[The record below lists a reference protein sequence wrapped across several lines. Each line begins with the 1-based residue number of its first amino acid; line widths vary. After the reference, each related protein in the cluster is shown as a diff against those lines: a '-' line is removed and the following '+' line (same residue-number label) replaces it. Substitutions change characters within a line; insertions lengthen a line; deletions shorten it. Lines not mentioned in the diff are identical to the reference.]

1 MVEAGS
7 PQIVI
12 YDASELA
19 SEALPKGSPAGLPK
33 SGNYTQSEIDF
44 VLGKIAPVY
53 SNLTARK
60 LLGRAKFVV
69 YGFDEKMTWAPQY
82 PDISVGMAQLFSAVK
97 ARFPGLLTMTA
108 GFGWRSPGRFPPDP
122 NGTWLDVYAQM
133 YTDTAFSQSHL
144 SCWPGSFLDC
154 PPRKDA
160 CESSNARLCCRDL

>member
-53 SNLTARK
+53 RNLTARK

-69 YGFDEKMTWAPQY
+69 YGFGNMVVLSR
-82 PDISVGMAQLFSAVK
+82 SVALSVSLILA
-97 ARFPGLLTMTA
+97 A
-108 GFGWRSPGRFPPDP
+108 GVS
-122 NGTWLDVYAQM
+122 
-133 YTDTAFSQSHL
+133 
-144 SCWPGSFLDC
+144 
-154 PPRKDA
+154 
-160 CESSNARLCCRDL
+160 RLQTRR